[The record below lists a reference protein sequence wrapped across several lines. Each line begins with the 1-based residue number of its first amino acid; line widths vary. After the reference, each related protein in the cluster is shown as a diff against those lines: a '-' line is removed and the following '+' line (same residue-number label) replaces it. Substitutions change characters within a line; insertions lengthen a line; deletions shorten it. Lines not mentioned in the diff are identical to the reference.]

1 MVNDFMKNTNKV
13 SLDGEVVSF
22 SSTLPIVEKEEV
34 AETPTTKPKKE
45 EKAKVEETVVEE
57 KADDEVEES
66 AETSEETKDEE

>member
-34 AETPTTKPKKE
+34 AETPIVEPKKE
-45 EKAKVEETVVEE
+45 EKVETKETVIEEKVEEQT
-57 KADDEVEES
+57 
-66 AETSEETKDEE
+66 ETSEEVKDEE